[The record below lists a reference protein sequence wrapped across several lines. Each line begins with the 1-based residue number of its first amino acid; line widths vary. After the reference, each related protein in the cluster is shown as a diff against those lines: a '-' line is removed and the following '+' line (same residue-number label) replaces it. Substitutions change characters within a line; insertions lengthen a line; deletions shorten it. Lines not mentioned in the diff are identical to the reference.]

1 MKLTDEFD
9 AFLKNHVDLNDSRI
23 KTLQDRVNA
32 IAGFLNDSDWVPR
45 IKRYS
50 AQGSWAHKTIIKPPG
65 NRGFDADLLVFVDP
79 VDDWSASDYI
89 TDLRRVFRASG
100 VYREKCSLNNRCVT
114 ISYANDFEIDI
125 VPCVVSRPQG
135 KSTLEVCN
143 RVDDVFEPTDSEAYT
158 AWLDQRNAW
167 IGSDR
172 LREVT
177 RLLKYLRDIKYT
189 FSCKS
194 ILMTT
199 LLGER
204 VTLADALYPGDN
216 FADLPT
222 SLRTLVG
229 RLDDYLQA
237 HPDLHEVKN
246 PVLPQENFIRHWD
259 DDKYDNFRT
268 VIHRYRE
275 WIEDAYGDADEAE
288 SRKKWQKIFGDD
300 FGKTQQAAAAR
311 AEDAALLPV
320 PAQAG
325 GSRLMDIVEAVKS
338 AGSSVLAR
346 VPAVVPWMK
355 PAVWRMAPRM
365 GTVMVRA
372 TAHEDR
378 SGRKLLGEFP
388 SGAIL
393 RKGLELRFEA
403 LSSVGMPLTS
413 KELNVQ
419 WQVVNSDED
428 AWRADG
434 LRGGFY
440 ESKPR
445 GVRWETTQYRGVH
458 WIQAFVIRKRDR
470 LCVGRSERFFVIVE

>member
-1 MKLTDEFD
+1 LKLIDEFD
-9 AFLKNHVDLNDSRI
+9 AFLKNHVNLNDSRI
-23 KTLQDRVNA
+23 KTLQDRVNT
-32 IAGFLNDSDWVPR
+32 IASFLSDSDWTPR

-79 VDDWSASDYI
+79 VADWSASDYV

-100 VYREKCSLNNRCVT
+100 VYKDKCSLNNRCVT
-114 ISYANDFEIDI
+114 IYYANDFEIDI

-135 KSTLEVCN
+135 TSALEVCN

-158 AWLDQRNAW
+158 AWLGQRNEW

-194 ILMTT
+194 ILLTT

-204 VTLADALYPGDN
+204 ITLADALYPGDS

-222 SLRTLVG
+222 ALRTLMG

-275 WIEDAYGDADEAE
+275 WIDDAYGDADEAE

-300 FGKTQQAAAAR
+300 FGKIQQAAAAR

-346 VPAVVPWMK
+346 VPTVIPWMK

-365 GTVMVRA
+365 GTVMIRA

-378 SGRKLLGEFP
+378 SGTKLLGEFP

-393 RKGLELRFEA
+393 RKGLELKFEA
-403 LSSVGMPLTS
+403 LSSVGIPS
-413 KELNVQ
+413 
-419 WQVVNSDED
+419 
-428 AWRADG
+428 R
-434 LRGGFY
+434 R
-440 ESKPR
+440 R
-445 GVRWETTQYRGVH
+445 R
-458 WIQAFVIRKRDR
+458 
-470 LCVGRSERFFVIVE
+470 